1 MNIRILESVDGMSQG
16 RIYNVPDTVA
26 ADLILKDYAE
36 PVLGKREDHL
46 KRDSGPRNDKRLR
59 PNMQDK

>member
-1 MNIRILESVDGMSQG
+1 MNIRMLESVDGMSQG

-26 ADLILKDYAE
+26 DDLILNDYAE
-36 PVLGKREDHL
+36 PADGKRKEHL
-46 KRDSGPRNDKRLR
+46 KHESGPRYDKRLR